1 MPNSIREQI
10 VNAFAARIGAERGQQ
25 LDSEADLPARVLWDP
40 SETAEKLKYRKYEV
54 TLTVNVGEMA
64 ARDFNINSSVQGN
77 QMLGALLEDAL
88 SEDHTLGGL
97 CKGISYA
104 DSVLDSPD
112 PGQKEMIIL
121 VTFEITYE
129 MSNTSP
135 YTQ

>member
-1 MPNSIREQI
+1 MPDSIREQI
-10 VNAFAARIGAERGQQ
+10 VKAFAARLGAERGQQ

-54 TLTVNVGEMA
+54 TLTVNVGQMA
-64 ARDFNINSSVQGN
+64 SRDFSINSSIQGN
-77 QMLGALLEDAL
+77 QMLAALLDDAL
-88 SEDHTLGGL
+88 SADQTLGGL
-97 CKGISYA
+97 CKGIAYS
-104 DSVLDSPD
+104 DSALDSPD